1 MLTIFFSMSI
11 VFAYS
16 KVVYDDVHKQ
26 APRGKIAATRYVS
39 EPQKCPKMRL
49 RPGLHPDPA
58 GGAYSA
64 FPDPLAGNGGEAPPP
79 GKGEGKRGE
88 GREGEGTGGK
98 ARGEMGRATPPE

>member
-1 MLTIFFSMSI
+1 MSI

-64 FPDPLAGNGGEAPPP
+64 FLDPLAGNGGEAPPREGG
-79 GKGEGKRGE
+79 GKKRGWEGRRGDGRQGE
-88 GREGEGTGGK
+88 GRDGK
-98 ARGEMGRATPPE
+98 GYPPE